1 MNQNTSFSEVGY
13 ILLFTFIC
21 GAIPDVAD
29 GFQSHIEV
37 DQLLSEAVEYFEQ
50 GNETRATQLYE
61 RVLDIEPENGQA
73 LWNHSV
79 LLTQRGF
86 RLKDQT
92 DPMTFYET
100 AMESADKCLEHHPQ
114 LAGCHFAKALVT
126 GRIAERSGARE
137 RLRLSKEV
145 KQHIDKT
152 LELDPEFAKAWH
164 LLGVWHTEAANLS
177 GVERLAANALFGGA
191 PEGASNEKAI
201 ESFNKALEL
210 EPDNILTHLDFARL
224 YIEMGEEEKAIEL
237 LEKLLALEP
246 VYEDDERNKE
256 KARDLLNELK

>member
-1 MNQNTSFSEVGY
+1 MIQVTGFSKVGY
-13 ILLFTFIC
+13 LLLFTLMC
-21 GAIPDVAD
+21 GAIPENTA
-29 GFQSHIEV
+29 GFQSQNEI
-37 DQLLSEAVEYFEQ
+37 DQLLSEAREYFGQ

-61 RVLDIEPENGQA
+61 RVLDIEPENGEA

-92 DPMTFYET
+92 DPMPFYET

-114 LAGCHFAKALVT
+114 KARCHFAKALVT
-126 GRIAERSGARE
+126 GRIAKRSSARE
-137 RLRLSKEV
+137 RLSMSKEI
-145 KQHIDKT
+145 KQYIDKA
-152 LELDPEFAKAWH
+152 LELDPEFAKTWH

-201 ESFNKALEL
+201 RSFNKALEL
-210 EPDNILTHLDFARL
+210 EPENILIHLDFARL

-237 LEKLLALEP
+237 LEKLLTLEP
-246 VYEDDERNKE
+246 VYEDDERNK
-256 KARDLLNELK
+256 KIARDLLNELK